1 MDGAVERSAKL
12 RPCKGLSEGA
22 GENDSLRQKE
32 NFDRPPHLEVTA
44 ALRAWAERQPPD
56 VMFIAETLAE
66 QVEALAECPDSDLV
80 HGLAVGSLRRL
91 EAVAPTS

>member
-1 MDGAVERSAKL
+1 MDGAAERSAKL

-66 QVEALAECPDSDLV
+66 QVEALAECPDNPVLRNLV
-80 HGLAVGSLRRL
+80 NRSIGQLQH
-91 EAVAPTS
+91 